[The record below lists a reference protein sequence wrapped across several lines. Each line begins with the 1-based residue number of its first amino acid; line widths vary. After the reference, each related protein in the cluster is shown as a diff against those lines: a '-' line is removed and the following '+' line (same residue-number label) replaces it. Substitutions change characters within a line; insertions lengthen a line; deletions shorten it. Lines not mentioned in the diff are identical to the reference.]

1 MRKAHHRRSGP
12 ALPAARSVLRGVVSV
27 DTPQGLEPFARED
40 ALRQVVE
47 VKSPGA
53 LTGAVRLPMLAT
65 LCGLGPGR
73 NRAASGRLYN
83 GWFLV
88 ARNAAFWARTVSL
101 WPKYQGIP
109 WKPRLPEGR
118 GRAVPRP
125 FFPASS

>member
-83 GWFLV
+83 GWFPGRPERCLLGQ
-88 ARNAAFWARTVSL
+88 NGQSL
-101 WPKYQGIP
+101 AQ
-109 WKPRLPEGR
+109 
-118 GRAVPRP
+118 VPGNP
-125 FFPASS
+125 LEASVT